1 MANTRTLT
9 PPKNTLVSK
18 PAWQNEVMEKLKA
31 ILGYILYTSIAPLT
45 PPALIWRTV
54 YLSLPTATGLKPSAD
69 STAQFRINAVLL
81 LGVALSM
88 RHLNPPANIPHLLLN
103 WHNIKDVA
111 GRAFNSG

>member
-31 ILGYILYTSIAPLT
+31 ILGYIVNTSITPLT

-54 YLSLPTATGLKPSAD
+54 FLSPPTATGLQPSAD
-69 STAQFRINAVLL
+69 STVQFRINAVLL
-81 LGVALSM
+81 LGVDL
-88 RHLNPPANIPHLLLN
+88 
-103 WHNIKDVA
+103 
-111 GRAFNSG
+111 